1 MRLLAL
7 RDVKLLVP
15 DIQDYLDN
23 LQKQIGEIVE
33 ECADLALEEMI
44 RIIELST
51 TKTGEE
57 RAANGGHPGRIET
70 GNMRDELRRELFSSI
85 EGGRGSHAWVG
96 WLDDPARYF
105 LAQEYGVDGLFVGMG
120 AMHRAFNKAREHM
133 FDRLQ
138 AIGVEFL

>member
-1 MRLLAL
+1 MR
-7 RDVKLLVP
+7 DIKLLVP
-15 DIQDYLDN
+15 DIERHIRKLQD
-23 LQKQIGEIVE
+23 QIQEIVE
-33 ECADLALEEMI
+33 ESADLALEEMI

-70 GNMRDELRRELFSSI
+70 GNMRDELRRELFSSLD
-85 EGGRGSHAWVG
+85 GSKGSHAWVG

-105 LAQEYGVDGLFVGMG
+105 LAQENGVDGLFVGMG
-120 AMHRAFNKAREHM
+120 AMHKAFNKAREHM

>member
-1 MRLLAL
+1 MRDIKLLA
-7 RDVKLLVP
+7 P
-15 DIQDYLDN
+15 DIQSHLN
-23 LQKQIGEIVE
+23 SLQKQIEEIVE
-33 ECADLALEEMI
+33 ESAELALEEMI

-85 EGGRGSHAWVG
+85 EGDRGSHAWVG
-96 WLDDPARYF
+96 WLDDPAHYF
-105 LAQEYGVDGLFVGMG
+105 LAQENGVDGLFVGMG
-120 AMHRAFNKAREHM
+120 AMHKAFNKAREHM
-133 FDRLQ
+133 FERLQ

>member
-1 MRLLAL
+1 M
-7 RDVKLLVP
+7 RDVKLLAP
-15 DIQDYLDN
+15 DFELHIRKLQDQIQ
-23 LQKQIGEIVE
+23 EIVAE
-33 ECADLALEEMI
+33 SADLALEEMI

-70 GNMRDELRRELFSSI
+70 GNMRDELRRELFSSLD
-85 EGGRGSHAWVG
+85 GSKGSHAWVG

-120 AMHRAFNKAREHM
+120 AMHKAFNKAREHM